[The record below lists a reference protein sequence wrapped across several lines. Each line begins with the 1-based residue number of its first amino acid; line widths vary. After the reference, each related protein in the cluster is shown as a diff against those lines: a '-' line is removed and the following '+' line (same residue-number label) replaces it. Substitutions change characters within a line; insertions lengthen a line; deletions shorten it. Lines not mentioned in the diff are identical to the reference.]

1 MLRGGEELFAGL
13 CQKLNV
19 TAGHRTS
26 DGNVTLEFAECL
38 GACEQA
44 PCILVNDECYG
55 NQTEES
61 VLKLIEK

>member
-1 MLRGGEELFAGL
+1 MLRGGEELFQGL

-26 DGNVTLEFAECL
+26 DGQVTLEFAECL

-44 PCILVNDECYG
+44 PCILVNEDLHGNLDEG
-55 NQTEES
+55 KALEAI
-61 VLKLIEK
+61 KK